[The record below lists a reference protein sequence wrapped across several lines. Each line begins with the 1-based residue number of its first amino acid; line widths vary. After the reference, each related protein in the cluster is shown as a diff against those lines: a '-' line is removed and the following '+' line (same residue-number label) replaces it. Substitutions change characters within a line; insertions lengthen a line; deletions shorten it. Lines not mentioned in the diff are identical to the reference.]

1 MHKSFLSAGS
11 PFGPFCPF
19 FTKQLDFLKPDHITL
34 FSWFKNPT
42 LHLDTSQTYFHSPS
56 PMWPGPDDLFRAPFS
71 EHYNY
76 RPQNSPG
83 PFRHERLC
91 KRSAHKVWSHLFM
104 SVALSPSHLT
114 GTTAWARTSPIC
126 ALFISFLPI
135 LPVYPKQMVSLVR
148 RGACDIILEPSIVP
162 DTKEARCLNEGMPSV

>member
-91 KRSAHKVWSHLFM
+91 KRSAHKVWSHLFV

-126 ALFISFLPI
+126 ALLFCFCPFCQFTLN
-135 LPVYPKQMVSLVR
+135 
-148 RGACDIILEPSIVP
+148 
-162 DTKEARCLNEGMPSV
+162 RC